1 LYRTGDGWIF
11 IMCNKEKFWSI
22 LADELGHPEWKTDP
36 ALVNFAARYKNRKQ
50 LTRILDDAFSGKTTR
65 EWIEQLSGKV
75 PVAPVNDIA
84 EALDNNFVAERNGV
98 LGFDY
103 PDGKQARLIANPI
116 RMPGVTLPTNAA
128 PSMGAH
134 TAELLREAG
143 YTDAEITALRDKGVV
158 AGTTTVISHPVV
170 AADD

>member
-1 LYRTGDGWIF
+1 MIPRIQPCLWFDG
-11 IMCNKEKFWSI
+11 NAE
-22 LADELGHPEWKTDP
+22 E
-36 ALVNFAARYKNRKQ
+36 AARFYADTFPD
-50 LTRILDDAFSGKTTR
+50 TRIGAV
-65 EWIEQLSGKV
+65 QC
-75 PVAPVNDIA
+75 AP
-84 EALDNNFVAERNGV
+84 G
-98 LGFDY
+98 DY

-143 YTDAEITALRDKGVV
+143 YTDAEITALRDKDVV
-158 AGTTTVISHPVV
+158 AGTTTVSSHPVV